1 VNSSSKSSD
10 HVSKIIH
17 AAAQLFA
24 RQGYHGT
31 STREIARIAEVSEN
45 TLFRQFEHKE
55 EIFWAA
61 LRSQLSGLRLRRDLI
76 DSIAQSAEPEV
87 VLPQLLT
94 QLVDI
99 AFLKPDLLRLVAVG
113 LIELNWKTKAVCYE
127 YLSPIFSTV
136 YRYLATNIEIGR
148 LRKLNPS
155 MLTAALTTVVMVH
168 SEFSKFIAGAA
179 PPYTD
184 SREAIQAYT
193 KFWLDILMPH
203 QYSEPGFTT
212 GIPESLPD

>member
-1 VNSSSKSSD
+1 MNSSSKSSD

-61 LRSQLSGLRLRRDLI
+61 LRSRLSGLRLRRDLLE
-76 DSIAQSAEPEV
+76 SIAQSAEPDV

-94 QLVDI
+94 QLVDT
-99 AFLKPDLLRLVAVG
+99 AFLKPDLFRLVAVG

-136 YRYLATNIEIGR
+136 YGYLAMNIEIGR
-148 LRKLNPS
+148 LRRVNPS

-168 SEFSKFIAGAA
+168 PEFSRFIAGAA
-179 PPYTD
+179 PPYID

-193 KFWLDILMPH
+193 KFWLDILIPH
-203 QYSEPGFTT
+203 EYSEQGLTARR
-212 GIPESLPD
+212 PESSPE